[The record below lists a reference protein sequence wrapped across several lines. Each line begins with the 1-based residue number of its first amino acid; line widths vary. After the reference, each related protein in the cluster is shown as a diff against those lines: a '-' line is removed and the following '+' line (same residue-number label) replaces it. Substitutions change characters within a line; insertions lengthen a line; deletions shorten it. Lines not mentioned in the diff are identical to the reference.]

1 MTVSGFVV
9 LWEFQVSD
17 SMEGMFERFYSVHG
31 DWVQLFR
38 KSPEFIRTELIRDLN
53 KPQRYVTM
61 DFLKTQSDYETF
73 RRGYHAAYEAL
84 DLKCRNF
91 TTSELNSA
99 AFALFRS
106 RCDASICRSR
116 YQ

>member
-1 MTVSGFVV
+1 MTASGFVV

-53 KPQRYVTM
+53 RSQRYATL
-61 DFLKTQSDYETF
+61 DFWTTKADYETF
-73 RRGYHAAYEAL
+73 RRDHRAAYEAL
-84 DLKCRNF
+84 DAKCRDF
-91 TTSELNSA
+91 TTRETELGI
-99 AFALFRS
+99 F
-106 RCDASICRSR
+106 CVVHE
-116 YQ
+116 